1 MIKRT
6 IQEDLTII
14 NIYAPNTRASQYIR
28 QMLTTLK
35 EETHSNKIILGD
47 FNTPLTLIDRS
58 PTQKINQEIQV
69 LKKYIRPDVPNW
81 YLQYILSDNS
91 RICIFL
97 NYTWTFSRI
106 DNILGQK
113 PCLGKIKKTEIVSR
127 TFSDHNMRVDNNH
140 MRGEKNC

>member
-47 FNTPLTLIDRS
+47 FNTPITLIDRS

-69 LKKYIRPDVPNW
+69 LKKI
-81 YLQYILSDNS
+81 
-91 RICIFL
+91 
-97 NYTWTFSRI
+97 
-106 DNILGQK
+106 
-113 PCLGKIKKTEIVSR
+113 
-127 TFSDHNMRVDNNH
+127 H
-140 MRGEKNC
+140 